1 MRTKLVA
8 GLPVALL
15 LGSAVAV
22 VVAPEAAAVPTYSC
36 TAQGYDGQQLEPVV
50 VEARNGTSQA
60 RLRARPE
67 WRGQAEFDTI
77 KCTPT
82 GGQSPADR

>member
-15 LGSAVAV
+15 FGSALAVAV
-22 VVAPEAAAVPTYSC
+22 APAAQAVPTYTC
-36 TAQGYDGQQLEPVV
+36 TAQAYDGQQLEPVV
-50 VEARNGTSQA
+50 VEARQGVSQA

-67 WRGQAEFDTI
+67 WRGQAKFDTI

-82 GGQSPADR
+82 GGQAPAQR

>member
-1 MRTKLVA
+1 MRTKLLT

-22 VVAPEAAAVPTYSC
+22 MVAPEAAAVPTYSC
-36 TAQGYDGQQLEPVV
+36 TAQGYDGRQLEPVV
-50 VEARNGTSQA
+50 VEARNGVSQA

-67 WRGQAEFDTI
+67 WRGQAQFDTI
-77 KCTPT
+77 RCTPT